1 MKSYLQKHKLSN
13 ETIFFLVI
21 VSLVIF
27 FPELSYAENN
37 SQSGNFKNFISK
49 GAVKSA
55 LDFGLLFTAAYKWFS
70 YFINWNPA
78 NAFLEVIVPGLMT
91 FLAFNWLTVLGWFGL
106 GG

>member
-1 MKSYLQKHKLSN
+1 MKLKLSKHRISK
-13 ETIFFLVI
+13 ETILLVI
-21 VSLVIF
+21 IMSIIMF
-27 FPELSYAENN
+27 FPEVSFAQEN